1 MTRSRISLNRNPK
14 TNLGEVSRRQRS
26 LALRALPVQARL
38 GREPGSLVRTK
49 FLALISLICDA
60 VYCINM
66 TGCEQSG
73 LTNNSVELSDQRLAV
88 NVIGINRIERSLLT
102 ATYFGSLQPS
112 NQRSIGFGSV
122 GRIQTVVKNQTRVA
136 QGEVLAELD
145 MPGLREQR
153 EALQNELDQAQS
165 EFRDQ
170 QIQQLQ
176 RSIAEVDQQLEAGTI
191 VAPFD
196 CIVDEI
202 FIFQGSLARQGSPVL
217 RVIELAQPKIK
228 INLPRRV
235 DRWLNQQQEVVF
247 LLDEQ
252 RLLGKFSEK
261 SATENPTGSITV
273 WFDVVTDISS
283 IEFSFGRTVEAKFDF
298 EQEVAGFWLPLSA
311 LSRSAE
317 GVWSVLTIVND
328 SADNS
333 STTRVAR
340 KLVGVK
346 QLLDEF
352 ALVDGNLASG
362 ELVVANGLHRVVPG
376 QPVTVNQ
383 LPFDGPNPLNSGAPR

>member
-49 FLALISLICDA
+49 FLALISLICGA
-60 VYCINM
+60 IYCINM

>member
-1 MTRSRISLNRNPK
+1 
-14 TNLGEVSRRQRS
+14 
-26 LALRALPVQARL
+26 
-38 GREPGSLVRTK
+38 
-49 FLALISLICDA
+49 
-60 VYCINM
+60 M